1 MIKGP
6 KLNELLK
13 RPRNLLED
21 DCNNNA
27 LLAAVESG
35 SPSNVSK
42 LILHGATNIDT
53 ALAKSRGEK
62 HYAVTAALL
71 IIKAAMEN
79 DRILVLKLYGENVQ
93 GDTKIPLTE
102 EDNLEELQAA
112 VAGGN
117 ISTVVPIEI
126 S

>member
-21 DCNNNA
+21 DCINNA

-53 ALAKSRGEK
+53 ALAKSHKEK
-62 HYAVTAALL
+62 QNMQLL
-71 IIKAAMEN
+71 
-79 DRILVLKLYGENVQ
+79 
-93 GDTKIPLTE
+93 
-102 EDNLEELQAA
+102 LQC
-112 VAGGN
+112 
-117 ISTVVPIEI
+117 
-126 S
+126 